1 MRLIIALPT
10 SMDRIRPSSKP
21 AITHT
26 SFWTELLSWWFARG
40 GWTLRRMA
48 QTLLSWLLD
57 SSLILLL
64 LLLRILTLVV
74 FAFPLATFVSDGVLI
89 GEDGGAPDF
98 LHSLVLAV
106 YSTPAVR
113 LLHHVQRVD
122 MVETGLAH
130 LDIVDSV
137 HHAFVLFPDCFSLPY
152 NSTYY
157 CEWTMFTKMWRHERP
172 LKEYWG
178 IISIESNLRLLDIFF
193 LLFWVMWLYLSGR
206 FYELI
211 TGLTLQ
217 RRSTRISLR
226 RLISLSVRESLW
238 TQVRK
243 FMFKYKLQ
251 SIIIIQ
257 FLRLNDF
264 IWGK

>member
-1 MRLIIALPT
+1 MDLSHFILTHVMPMRLIIALPT
-10 SMDRIRPSSKP
+10 SMDWIRPSSKP
-21 AITHT
+21 AITHA
-26 SFWTELLSWWFARG
+26 SFWTELLGWWFARG

-48 QTLLSWLLD
+48 QTLLGWLLD

-74 FAFPLATFVSDGVLI
+74 FAFRLATFVSDGVLI
-89 GEDGGAPDF
+89 GEDGGAPYF
-98 LHSLVLAV
+98 LHPLVLAV

-157 CEWTMFTKMWRHERP
+157 CEWTMFT
-172 LKEYWG
+172 
-178 IISIESNLRLLDIFF
+178 
-193 LLFWVMWLYLSGR
+193 
-206 FYELI
+206 
-211 TGLTLQ
+211 
-217 RRSTRISLR
+217 
-226 RLISLSVRESLW
+226 
-238 TQVRK
+238 
-243 FMFKYKLQ
+243 
-251 SIIIIQ
+251 
-257 FLRLNDF
+257 
-264 IWGK
+264 